1 MREEKLLL
9 LLIARLAP
17 AAATDPRAAR
27 MLARARRDLE
37 LLRREPAL
45 YRNRHLPPPAHLLP
59 ALRRWKAIC
68 AANRNPQPK

>member
-1 MREEKLLL
+1 
-9 LLIARLAP
+9 
-17 AAATDPRAAR
+17 